1 MSLRSCGSNCLLSIL
16 ILSLGLWLSGCR
28 GVSGSTSTTPQPNP
42 NPNPSS
48 TNTPVKHL
56 IVVVMQNSSF
66 DHLFGTFPGANG
78 PKPGVPGF
86 NQKDSQGKMVAP
98 FLLTNLNPSD
108 LPHTPS
114 SYRTTVDNGLM
125 DKFAATNGDEA
136 MGFYDNTVQG
146 MDRLWGFAQ
155 QFALADNYFNPVMT
169 SAPDDVLY
177 MISAFDNN
185 FLPAVQPIFG
195 PCQKPSGQAK
205 AFTWTNVGDQMN
217 SKNVSWGW
225 FQEQFGVCGNYVATE
240 NPFQYFTS
248 THAAP
253 NVQDYSNFVAQLNSG
268 SLPAV
273 SFVQPAPSHD
283 MHPGS
288 GPVSVAASWLDNFIQ
303 SVQNSSAWPDSAIIV
318 IWDEAG
324 GWYDHVPPPAVDSQ
338 GLGVRVPMLVIS
350 PFAKRGYI
358 SHLQMDHV
366 SILKFIQFNW
376 NLPSLNARNSS
387 PASGDL
393 RDMFQF

>member
-1 MSLRSCGSNCLLSIL
+1 MFPKFLVRQGLVSIL
-16 ILSLGLWLSGCR
+16 ILGLGLWLSGCR
-28 GVSGSTSTTPQPNP
+28 GIGGGSTNAPPPPGNNNST
-42 NPNPSS
+42 S
-48 TNTPVKHL
+48 TPVKHL

-86 NQKDSQGKMVAP
+86 NQKDAAGNVVAP
-98 FLLTNLNPSD
+98 FPLTDFNPPD
-108 LPHTPS
+108 LPHTHS
-114 SYRTTVDNGLM
+114 SYVITVDGGLM
-125 DKFAATNGDEA
+125 DKFAANNGDVS

-146 MDRLWGFAQ
+146 VDRLWGFAQ
-155 QFALADNYFNPVMT
+155 QFALADNYFNPVMS

-177 MISAFDNN
+177 MVSAFDNN
-185 FLPAVQPIFG
+185 FLFPVQPIYG
-195 PCQKPSGQAK
+195 PCQKPDSRAK
-205 AFTWTNVGDQMN
+205 AFTWTNVGDQLN
-217 SKNVSWGW
+217 SKGVSWGW
-225 FQEQFGVCGNYVATE
+225 YQEQLGVCGNYVATE

-248 THAAP
+248 THAAI
-253 NVQDYSNFVAQLNSG
+253 NLQDYSNFVSQLKSG
-268 SLPAV
+268 SLPSV

-288 GPVSVAASWLDNFIQ
+288 GAVTVSASWLDNFIQ
-303 SVQNSSAWPDSAIIV
+303 SVQNSSVWPNTAIIV
-318 IWDEAG
+318 IWDEGG

-358 SHLQMDHV
+358 SHVQMDHV
-366 SILKFIQFNW
+366 SILKFIQLNW

-393 RDMFQF
+393 RDMFKF